1 LATTTYKILGQIA
14 PAANVSGGTTLY
26 APTGAA
32 AVVSTLSICN
42 RASTA
47 ATYRIAVRQGGA
59 ALADK
64 QYLFYDATV
73 PAFTTNTHTLGL
85 TLAAT
90 DIITAVASTANLTF
104 QAFGS
109 EVA

>member
-1 LATTTYKILGQIA
+1 MATSYKILGQLA

-26 APTGAA
+26 APTGVS
-32 AVVSTLSICN
+32 AVVSTLAICN
-42 RASTA
+42 KASTA
-47 ATYRIAVRQGGA
+47 ATYRIAVRQAGA
-59 ALADK
+59 ALTDK

-73 PAFTTNTHTLGL
+73 PAYTTNTHTLGL
-85 TLAAT
+85 TLANT
-90 DIITAVASTANLTF
+90 DIITVVASTANLSF

>member
-1 LATTTYKILGQIA
+1 MATTTYKILGQIA

-26 APTGAA
+26 APSGAS

-47 ATYRIAVRQGGA
+47 ATYRIAVRQAAA
-59 ALADK
+59 ALTDK

-73 PAFTTNTHTLGL
+73 PAYTTNTHTLGL
-85 TLAAT
+85 TLATT
-90 DIITAVASTANLTF
+90 DTITAVASTANLTF

>member
-1 LATTTYKILGQIA
+1 MATSYKILGQLS

-26 APTGAA
+26 APTGAS
-32 AVVSTLSICN
+32 AVVSTLAICN
-42 RASTA
+42 KASSA
-47 ATYRIAVRQGGA
+47 ATYRVAIRQGGA
-59 ALADK
+59 ALEAK

-73 PAFTTNTHTLGL
+73 SAYTTNTHTLGI
-85 TLAAT
+85 TLAPT
-90 DIITAVASTANLTF
+90 DVVTVVASTANLSF